1 MPPCFSAACAK
12 SDTASK
18 DNTAAA
24 SACPPRIFPSLDGSA
39 SFGPIISNDT
49 MTGRG
54 RNQQGPVSILVLR
67 TNAKL
72 SQKSPQEDPS
82 PKNKALHCRLSLC
95 VCGISV
101 APGGYAGSKGW
112 GLARSSQN
120 SVEASHDSVVA
131 DRFGTRA
138 WRRR

>member
-1 MPPCFSAACAK
+1 MPPCFPAACAK

-24 SACPPRIFPSLDGSA
+24 SACTLRMFPSLDGSA

-72 SQKSPQEDPS
+72 SQKLPQEDPS
-82 PKNKALHCRLSLC
+82 PPRTKHFIVIYPYVFAAYRSRPEDTRVQKA
-95 VCGISV
+95 G
-101 APGGYAGSKGW
+101 
-112 GLARSSQN
+112 
-120 SVEASHDSVVA
+120 ASRDPA
-131 DRFGTRA
+131 KTA
-138 WRRR
+138 

>member
-24 SACPPRIFPSLDGSA
+24 SACTLRMFPSLDGSA

-72 SQKSPQEDPS
+72 SQKSRQEDPS
-82 PKNKALHCRLSLC
+82 PPRTKRFLVIPFYLFARYRSRPENTWVQKAGVSPDP
-95 VCGISV
+95 
-101 APGGYAGSKGW
+101 AKTA
-112 GLARSSQN
+112 
-120 SVEASHDSVVA
+120 
-131 DRFGTRA
+131 
-138 WRRR
+138 